1 MVDEREFDQ
10 AVDEW
15 VRHCEDPHVQASS
28 DPSTALNCAA
38 YRRIVAMGHETLPFI
53 RKLYDRSNPD
63 DLGLDTIQYHGL
75 ATLVREIA
83 GESFTIPID
92 IRG

>member
-1 MVDEREFDQ
+1 M
-10 AVDEW
+10 
-15 VRHCEDPHVQASS
+15 S
-28 DPSTALNCAA
+28 
-38 YRRIVAMGHETLPFI
+38 VAMGHETLPFI